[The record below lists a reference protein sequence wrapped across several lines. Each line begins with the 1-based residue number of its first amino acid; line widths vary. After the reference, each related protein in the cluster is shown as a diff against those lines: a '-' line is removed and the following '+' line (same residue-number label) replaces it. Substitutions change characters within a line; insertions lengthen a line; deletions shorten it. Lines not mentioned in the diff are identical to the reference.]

1 MQERLLTWLR
11 KNLFSPWTLCH
22 NSPNPSFRTRPP
34 KAGEIRNPVK
44 VTNRDTAP
52 QRKRSFCGVKC
63 IGVFQNSQS
72 AIRNPKL
79 GTRPKGGSPKDKLPK
94 CLVPGAY
101 CLVRDA
107 VCVGYGSVRDK
118 CEIRCRPGWRI
129 RAFSEGRLRRID
141 IQDYVLVAAVIFCE
155 IKGLVGLSD
164 QIIQVFFQRS
174 VGILQFGY
182 ADA

>member
-63 IGVFQNSQS
+63 ISVFQNSQS
-72 AIRNPKL
+72 EIAKVL
-79 GTRPKGGSPKDKLPK
+79 SSW
-94 CLVPGAY
+94 CLVPSSDAL
-101 CLVRDA
+101 CVR
-107 VCVGYGSVRDK
+107 YGSVRDK
-118 CEIRCRPGWRI
+118 CEIRCRPGWRV
-129 RAFSEGRLRRID
+129 RAFSEGRLRRTD
-141 IQDYVLVAAVIFCE
+141 IQHYVLVAAVVFCE

>member
-1 MQERLLTWLR
+1 LQERLLTWLR

-79 GTRPKGGSPKDKLPK
+79 PK

-155 IKGLVGLSD
+155 IEGLVCLSD
-164 QIIQVFFQRS
+164 QVIQVFFQRS